1 MNIQKNY
8 KYIGDTV
15 FICLNGSCLEVDFDA
30 TYTYYYISKTE
41 HSPSTE
47 TIAIDIQKINCV
59 YNDEKKKVLFCGFS
73 NLIAAEVEK
82 ELKNKEY
89 DTEEDF
95 NADWELV
102 STTNF
107 KLSK

>member
-1 MNIQKNY
+1 MNIQRNY

-30 TYTYYYISKTE
+30 TRTYYYISKTE
-41 HSPSTE
+41 HSPSAE
-47 TIAIDIQKINCV
+47 TIAIDVQNINSV
-59 YNDEKKKVLFCGFS
+59 SNDKNKKVSFGGFS
-73 NLIAAEVEK
+73 DLIAAEVEK